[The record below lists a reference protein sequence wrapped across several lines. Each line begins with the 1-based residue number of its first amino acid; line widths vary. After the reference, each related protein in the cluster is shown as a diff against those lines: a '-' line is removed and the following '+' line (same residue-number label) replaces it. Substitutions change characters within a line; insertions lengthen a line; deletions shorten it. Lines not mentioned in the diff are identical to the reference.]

1 MLYLDN
7 AGAAVPTKELI
18 EVCAIELLNK
28 TYGNPHSDPKTHD
41 IIEKTR
47 KNVLN
52 FIGLNEDEYTLVFA
66 SGATEA
72 IKFIGYNFN
81 VKKFSYTRCNHNSI
95 TGLRNLFTNE
105 INVLDDDFNVIN
117 FWGEEGK
124 EGINLVAY
132 PLESNFS
139 GKLFPLEK
147 VNELQNENTFVLLD
161 CAKYIT
167 CRKLDL
173 CKPDFIPISF
183 YKLFGMP
190 TGLGCL
196 CIHKRA
202 LPFIKKDYY
211 GGGTYSI
218 IDPLQKDIFVPRES
232 PFSLEDGTCN
242 YQGII
247 SLGIALELN
256 TDYYTKNKAV
266 EITKYAFKELK
277 KLRHYNNTP
286 LLQIYGV
293 DDINNHG
300 SIIAFNLMDQNG
312 EYIGF
317 KDVEKLCE
325 QKEIKLRSGCVCNP
339 GDCQFYLNLTSEEV
353 MENYKRGNKCWDT
366 KSTSINGKP
375 TGAIRISFGYSST
388 LNDVNLFVKFLQD
401 NYLSKEYIPFDN
413 STTITP
419 RIKGLYIYPIK
430 GALGF
435 RVNNWVYK

>member
-1 MLYLDN
+1 MVLYLDN

-18 EVCAIELLNK
+18 YECNNVLVDN
-28 TYGNPHSDPKTHD
+28 TFGNPHSDPKTHV

-52 FIGLNEDEYTLVFA
+52 FIGLNEEEYTLLFT

-95 TGLRNLFTNE
+95 TGLRNLFNNKV
-105 INVLDDDFNVIN
+105 NVLDDEFNIIN
-117 FWGEEGK
+117 SWGEEGK
-124 EGINLVAY
+124 EGINLIAY

-173 CKPDFIPISF
+173 EIAKPDFIPISF
-183 YKLFGMP
+183 YKIFGMP

-196 CIHKRA
+196 CINKRA

-218 IDPLQKDIFVPRES
+218 IDPLQKDVFVPREFPQNS
-232 PFSLEDGTCN
+232 EDGTCN

-247 SLGIALELN
+247 SLNISLELN
-256 TDYYTKNKAV
+256 NDYYTKNKAV

-277 KLRHYNNTP
+277 KLKHYNNTP

-300 SIIAFNLMDQNG
+300 SIIAFNLIDQNG

-325 QKEIKLRSGCVCNP
+325 QKGIKIRSGCFCNP
-339 GDCQFYLNLTSEEV
+339 GECQFYLNLTSE
-353 MENYKRGNKCWDT
+353 
-366 KSTSINGKP
+366 
-375 TGAIRISFGYSST
+375 
-388 LNDVNLFVKFLQD
+388 
-401 NYLSKEYIPFDN
+401 
-413 STTITP
+413 
-419 RIKGLYIYPIK
+419 
-430 GALGF
+430 
-435 RVNNWVYK
+435 